1 MKFGLRFSLSLIGTL
16 ASFRAVKER
25 EKKILCKF
33 VLDVTLTQQIGKVVR
48 GTMGKLFQRKL
59 SHLPSLIKI
68 PGTQS
73 LKREHRRCY
82 RITPH
87 PSPSSSLFFFP
98 LSLLFPSRVFLP
110 PFLPALE
117 TWELLLRRMKNIII
131 FLTAL
136 IGWDNIIF
144 LLTRLIWSIFLP
156 PLLFQTLTFPHSL
169 SLSCALSLDL
179 NLISFWGIWIWIPVF
194 IQVWGRFLEKAT
206 PGEHSSLSSYRLR
219 PLPW

>member
-1 MKFGLRFSLSLIGTL
+1 
-16 ASFRAVKER
+16 
-25 EKKILCKF
+25 
-33 VLDVTLTQQIGKVVR
+33 
-48 GTMGKLFQRKL
+48 MGKLFQRKL

-98 LSLLFPSRVFLP
+98 LSVLFPSRFFLP

-194 IQVWGRFLEKAT
+194 IQVWGIGSWKKLLRESTHLFHLPSAST
-206 PGEHSSLSSYRLR
+206 SLIISSSRAGVRSWPNICRMPPTMDASMKLLPWANASNARLR
-219 PLPW
+219 TGKEK